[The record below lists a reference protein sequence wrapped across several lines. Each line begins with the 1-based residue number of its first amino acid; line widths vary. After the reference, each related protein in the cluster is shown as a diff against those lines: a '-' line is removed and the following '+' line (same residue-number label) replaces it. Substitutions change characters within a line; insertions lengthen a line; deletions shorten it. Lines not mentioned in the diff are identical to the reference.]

1 MINPSR
7 DIPRHMSKIS
17 KILNTG
23 VQQFLLG
30 EMVLLFKT
38 DKSSIVLLSKSSRK
52 SLSSFSELTL

>member
-30 EMVLLFKT
+30 EMVLLFKI

>member
-7 DIPRHMSKIS
+7 DIPRS

-30 EMVLLFKT
+30 EMVLLFKI

>member
-17 KILNTG
+17 KISNTG

-30 EMVLLFKT
+30 EMVLLFKI

>member
-17 KILNTG
+17 KSLNTG

-30 EMVLLFKT
+30 EMVLLFKI

>member
-7 DIPRHMSKIS
+7 DISRHMSKIS

-30 EMVLLFKT
+30 EMVLLFKI

>member
-17 KILNTG
+17 KALNTG

-30 EMVLLFKT
+30 EMVLLFKI
-38 DKSSIVLLSKSSRK
+38 DKSSIVLLSKSSSK